1 MHASAPQRHLGIPH
15 RLPHPRQNK
24 SNHTTIIGFHFK
36 IQFQSYCKGVSVGLN
51 EDTLGGII
59 KCAVAQYLALE
70 ITRGNG
76 RDNRAVTRY
85 FPWLYNTSTGQQS
98 PKEFVE
104 CIGHVRLLSWLLL
117 GSLTHTAM
125 LGNGSGQPVSQPVPH
140 EASCQIA
147 DHIQII
153 MAGFSEQPKAS
164 VLHMSSLFHTFIL
177 CQLWTIYLEQSL
189 GGCSSLSEAYNVIMN
204 ILFDFWGKV
213 TPCILQLIQQSKIV
227 RVHNECYV
235 FS

>member
-1 MHASAPQRHLGIPH
+1 M
-15 RLPHPRQNK
+15 
-24 SNHTTIIGFHFK
+24 
-36 IQFQSYCKGVSVGLN
+36 SVGLN
-51 EDTLGGII
+51 EDTIGGII

-70 ITRGNG
+70 ITRANG

-85 FPWLYNTSTGQQS
+85 FPWLYNTSANQQS

-125 LGNGSGQPVSQPVPH
+125 HGPSSNQPISQPIPH

-177 CQLWTIYLEQSL
+177 CQLWTVYLEQTL
-189 GGCSSLSEAYNVIMN
+189 NGHNPVTEAYNVIMN
-204 ILFDFWGKV
+204 VLFDFWGKV
-213 TPCILQLIQQSKIV
+213 TPCILHLIQQSKIV
-227 RVHNECYV
+227 RLL
-235 FS
+235 SD

>member
-1 MHASAPQRHLGIPH
+1 MS
-15 RLPHPRQNK
+15 
-24 SNHTTIIGFHFK
+24 
-36 IQFQSYCKGVSVGLN
+36 
-51 EDTLGGII
+51 
-59 KCAVAQYLALE
+59 QYLALE
-70 ITRGNG
+70 ITRSNG

-85 FPWLYNTSTGQQS
+85 FPWLYNTSSNQQS

-104 CIGHVRLLSWLLL
+104 CISHVRLLSWLLL

-125 LGNGSGQPVSQPVPH
+125 VGSGPTQTPSQPIPH
-140 EASCQIA
+140 EASCQIS

-153 MAGFSEQPKAS
+153 LAGFSEQPKAS

-189 GGCSSLSEAYNVIMN
+189 GNHNPLTEAYNVIMN
-204 ILFDFWGKV
+204 VLFDFWGKV

-227 RVHNECYV
+227 S
-235 FS
+235 F

>member
-1 MHASAPQRHLGIPH
+1 MS
-15 RLPHPRQNK
+15 
-24 SNHTTIIGFHFK
+24 
-36 IQFQSYCKGVSVGLN
+36 
-51 EDTLGGII
+51 
-59 KCAVAQYLALE
+59 QYLALE
-70 ITRGNG
+70 ITRSNG

-85 FPWLYNTSTGQQS
+85 FPWLYNTSSNQQS

-104 CIGHVRLLSWLLL
+104 CISHVRLLSWLLL

-125 LGNGSGQPVSQPVPH
+125 VGSGPTQTPSQPIPH
-140 EASCQIA
+140 EASCQIS

-153 MAGFSEQPKAS
+153 LAGFSEQPKAS

-189 GGCSSLSEAYNVIMN
+189 GNHNPLTEAYNVIMN
-204 ILFDFWGKV
+204 VLFDFWGKV

-227 RVHNECYV
+227 SFQFHKLHVSILLFV
-235 FS
+235 SA